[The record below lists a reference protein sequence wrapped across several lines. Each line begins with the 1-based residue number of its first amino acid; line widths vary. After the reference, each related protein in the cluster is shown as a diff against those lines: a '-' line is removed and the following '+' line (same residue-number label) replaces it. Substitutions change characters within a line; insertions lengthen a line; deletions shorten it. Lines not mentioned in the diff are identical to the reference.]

1 MKKELMQ
8 KALDALTCSDEVD
21 DPGHRCGHCDDYVD
35 RNRVVREALTT
46 ALALPDARPVGYL
59 PAYELG
65 RLRSGHN
72 ANLKSAKFGP
82 SPLDDDVPVYLVPP
96 QPATAPEPVRLTQAD
111 IDAAYF
117 EALGSQHLRP
127 QDKPS
132 VSRFAYAIEKA
143 IHAKASTQ

>member
-1 MKKELMQ
+1 MSKEVMQ
-8 KALDALTCSDEVD
+8 MALDALT
-21 DPGHRCGHCDDYVD
+21 
-35 RNRVVREALTT
+35 REYSRSQFATHEDACAAQIHDKSSAITALTT
-46 ALALPDARPVGYL
+46 ALALPDA
-59 PAYELG
+59 
-65 RLRSGHN
+65 
-72 ANLKSAKFGP
+72 
-82 SPLDDDVPVYLVPP
+82 
-96 QPATAPEPVRLTQAD
+96 QPATAPAPVRLTQAD